1 MNARKSI
8 CMVTATAVL
17 MGSFA
22 GCSLLGGK
30 DKTAVT
36 DAATGYIE
44 QIMAGKYN
52 KSAKFVTDEE
62 DFFAA
67 AEIDAETEGIL
78 SAVWSVSSFIV
89 DEVNVD
95 KNSATAEVTF
105 ELPDLGTIA
114 EEGYSYDEYVDA
126 IADIEEMNE
135 ETFEFEFSK
144 DGEDWYIE
152 ADSTEDFYNFVF
164 DTLGEFSYGGLSEAG
179 AVEAV
184 DQFISYLAQGDLQ
197 SAMDMSTAE
206 SGDITDYYVSLQ
218 SEYGIGIESSSV
230 DDVFVAFFSNMQY
243 ETSIGNVT
251 DDCITVNVTGTAPD
265 SEAALDLAAGN
276 EEILVPAYADY
287 IESVLGGNMNYGV
300 LFNGMLL
307 GLADGFRNAPATDFS
322 SSIDVTADEDGN
334 LYVDPADDFVD
345 WSFDNVEPDDELMY
359 DAMNLLLEQGRISQS
374 DYDLLIGSDIGDGSS
389 DSDLDVTCIE
399 VETGDDF
406 YTYSYSVNSQ
416 AITLTVVTWDYY
428 DQGTEFNYDVAVN
441 GTEGVMDGTYVMPND
456 DEDHIE
462 IQIPL
467 IDPTGSYVVT
477 VYDAGSTSSVLASY
491 EFVILA
497 EGAPLGDALL
507 YGQSVSY
514 ADISD
519 DFYTFHFL
527 DGEGEWFDQTG
538 SNYSGNRGAVD
549 FVARTWDYYDQD
561 QEMICEVYLNG
572 ELVETLTAA
581 PDDTYTDTFYF
592 TYEPSRGLEDGDYA
606 FVMYDVDSDSDLFA
620 IAYASVVSE

>member
-1 MNARKSI
+1 MNVRKSI

-36 DAATGYIE
+36 DVANGYIE

-62 DFFAA
+62 DFFAS
-67 AEIDAETEGIL
+67 AEIDAETAGIL
-78 SAVWSVSSFIV
+78 SAVWSVSSFNV

-95 KNSATAEVTF
+95 KNSATAEVSF
-105 ELPDLGTIA
+105 ELPDLSDIA
-114 EEGYSYDEYVDA
+114 DAGYSYDEYVDA
-126 IADIEEMNE
+126 IADIEETNA

-197 SAMDMSTAE
+197 SAMDITAE
-206 SGDITDYYVSLQ
+206 GSGDITDYYTSLE
-218 SEYGIGIESSSV
+218 SEYGIGIDSSSI
-230 DDVFVAFFSNMQY
+230 DDCFVAYFSNMNY

-265 SEAALDLAAGN
+265 SDAALDMAVNN

-287 IESVLGGNMNYGV
+287 IESVLNGNMNYGV
-300 LFNGMLL
+300 LFNGMLV
-307 GLADGFRNAPATDFS
+307 GLADGFRNAAATDFS

-345 WSFDNVEPDDELMY
+345 WSFDNVEPDDSLMY
-359 DAMNLLLEQGRISQS
+359 AAMDLLLEQGRITQS
-374 DYDLLIGSDIGDGSS
+374 DYDMLSGSGSDIGGDSS
-389 DSDLDVTCIE
+389 ELDITCIE
-399 VETGDDF
+399 IETGDDF
-406 YTYSYSVNSQ
+406 YSYSYSANEQ
-416 AITLTVVTWDYY
+416 AINLTVVTWAYY

-441 GTEGVMDGTYVMPND
+441 GVDDVMDGTYIMPDNN
-456 DEDHIE
+456 EDHIE

-467 IDPTGSYVVT
+467 VDPAGSYVIT
-477 VYDAGSTSSVLASY
+477 VYDADSTSSVLASY

-497 EGAPLGDALL
+497 EGAPLGDDLL
-507 YGQSVSY
+507 YGQSLSCTE
-514 ADISD
+514 ISD

-527 DGEGEWFDQTG
+527 DGDGEWFDEAG
-538 SNYSGNRGAVD
+538 SNYSSNRGAVD
-549 FVARTWDYYDQD
+549 FVARTWDYYDED
-561 QEMICEVYLNG
+561 QTMVCEVYLNG
-572 ELVETLTAA
+572 ELVETLSAA
-581 PDDTYTDTFYF
+581 PDDTYTDTFNF
-592 TYEPSRGLEDGDYA
+592 TYEPARGLQDGDYA
-606 FVMYDVDSDSDLFA
+606 FVMYDVDSNTIFG
-620 IAYASVVSE
+620 IAYASVVAEN